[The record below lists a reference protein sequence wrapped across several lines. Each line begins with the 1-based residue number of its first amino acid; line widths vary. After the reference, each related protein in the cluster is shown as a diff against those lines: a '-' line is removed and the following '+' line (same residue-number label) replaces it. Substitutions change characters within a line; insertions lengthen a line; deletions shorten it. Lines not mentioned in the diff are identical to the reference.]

1 MIRVHLLNPGTSRH
15 IPWNISSTQSVILT
29 PGVSPGMTNERPRHL
44 NDRDLARFEDLLLPH
59 LDAAYTLA
67 RYLTRDP
74 HDVDDVVQD
83 AFLRALKYWGSF
95 KGGDARAWLLTIV
108 RNVCHSMWGG
118 KKPVEE
124 FDEELHGTEDTPE
137 PADARALR
145 ADTRETLRQALDTLP
160 LEFREVLV
168 LREIQ
173 GLSYE
178 EITQIAQIP
187 MGTVMSR
194 LSRARTR
201 LERALQG
208 VTP

>member
-1 MIRVHLLNPGTSRH
+1 MI
-15 IPWNISSTQSVILT
+15 
-29 PGVSPGMTNERPRHL
+29 EAE
-44 NDRDLARFEDLLLPH
+44 LARFESLLLPH

-74 HDVDDVVQD
+74 HDADDVVQD

-108 RNVCHSMWGG
+108 RNVCHSMWSGQ
-118 KKPVEE
+118 KPAEE
-124 FDEELHGTEDTPE
+124 FDEELHGGEESAE

-145 ADTRETLRQALDTLP
+145 AETRETLREALDSLP

-173 GLSYE
+173 GLSYD

-187 MGTVMSR
+187 LGTVMSR
-194 LSRARTR
+194 LSRARAR